1 MANRINIKRGL
12 PSTTSIDDIDVK
24 RILDAI
30 ILSVRQLQ
38 LEVEKL
44 TKK

>member
-1 MANRINIKRGL
+1 MPNRINIKRGL

-30 ILSVRQLQ
+30 ILSVRHLQ